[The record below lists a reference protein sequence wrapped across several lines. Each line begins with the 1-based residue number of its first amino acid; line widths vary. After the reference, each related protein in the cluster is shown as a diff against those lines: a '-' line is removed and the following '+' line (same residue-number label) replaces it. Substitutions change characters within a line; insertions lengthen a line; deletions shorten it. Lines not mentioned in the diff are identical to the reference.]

1 MFVSESV
8 FETLEQEF
16 CISRVIRYNRR
27 AKFIPYTDR
36 TVISNEVFHL
46 ARYDALCTVLTLQLL
61 TPNDL
66 TRTAIETLFA
76 RADEIVKGAPA
87 NVQHK
92 RVALAMQYAPVP
104 FPISVEATLRDAG
117 ADLVPIAPA
126 QKPDDLAQNIRAANA
141 QLVLFSHPQNASAH
155 TLAAQINRTLLNAGD
170 GTRENP
176 VRALMDAYAIYTLRG
191 ALQTL
196 RVGLLGN
203 LKFAAEAHSLAR
215 VLGMFESRLSFIT
228 PAALSM
234 PYDLTDEVR
243 LTAYEV
249 EETNDLATTLRK
261 TDALVLFNIDAQRVE
276 KKIYDKLKT
285 FYTLTPETFAEAK
298 EGLVILGNWDGAETL
313 LAPARPH
320 VERAARAM
328 LLALCEE

>member
-1 MFVSESV
+1 
-8 FETLEQEF
+8 
-16 CISRVIRYNRR
+16 
-27 AKFIPYTDR
+27 
-36 TVISNEVFHL
+36 L
-46 ARYDALCTVLTLQLL
+46 ARYDALCTVFTLLLL

-66 TRTAIETLFA
+66 TRTTIEKLFT
-76 RADEIVKGAPA
+76 RADEIAHGARA

-92 RVALAMQYAPVP
+92 RVALALQYAPVP
-104 FPISVEATLRDAG
+104 FPIPIEATLRDAG
-117 ADLVPIAPA
+117 ADLVFIAPA
-126 QKPDDLAQNIRAANA
+126 EKPDDLAQNIRAANA
-141 QLVLFSHPQNASAH
+141 QIVLLSHPQSASAH
-155 TLAAQINRTLLNAGD
+155 TIAAQVNNLLLNAGD
-170 GTRENP
+170 GIAENP
-176 VRALMDAYAIYTLRG
+176 VRALMDAYAIYILKG

-234 PYDLTDEVR
+234 PYDLTDAVR

-285 FYTLTPETFAEAK
+285 FYALTPETFAEAK
-298 EGLVILGNWDGAETL
+298 EGLVILGDWDGAEKI
-313 LAPARPH
+313 LAPTRPH